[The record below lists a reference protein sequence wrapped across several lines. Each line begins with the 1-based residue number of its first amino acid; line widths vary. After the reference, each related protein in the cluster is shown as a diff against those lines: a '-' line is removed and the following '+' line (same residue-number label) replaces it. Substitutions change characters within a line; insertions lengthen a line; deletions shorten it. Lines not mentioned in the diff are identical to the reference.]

1 MKIIKNYFLLFGLFF
16 QASSLF
22 AVNVLLDKPG
32 FSPIGM
38 CEEAVTVH
46 NLCGSEILSP
56 AIGSE
61 VVQLR
66 KEMMDLQ
73 KKHLQELQALKDS
86 HKKEILSLKKI
97 IDELKNNTAN
107 SSDDDKKLQKKLS
120 GIKLPQLALFNA
132 PLPEA
137 MMEIVR
143 QSRKFDFEEKEI
155 GQKGVNI
162 ITKEYPS
169 EPFPQV
175 TITLNS
181 MELGKALRFLTEMI
195 GWKYEVR
202 NGAIYVQKFTDNP
215 AMEFLETGVYELD
228 QKTVNKLSLLG
239 GKGKDPLIANDP
251 FAPRPVKKGKMN
263 TGLALKFCFEK
274 HGVVFDPTKGHQFVF
289 DGFQVLIK
297 HEKIYLDAIEN
308 IINRVKKFP

>member
-1 MKIIKNYFLLFGLFF
+1 MKIIKNYLLMILPFF

-22 AVNVLLDKPG
+22 AINVLTEKPG

-38 CEEAVTVH
+38 CEDAVTVH
-46 NLCGSEILSP
+46 NLCGDEILSQT
-56 AIGSE
+56 IGSE

-73 KKHLQELQALKDS
+73 KKHLQELQALKDY
-86 HKKEILSLKKI
+86 HKKEIVSLKKI
-97 IDELKNNTAN
+97 INELKHNTAN
-107 SSDDDKKLQKKLS
+107 SSDDDKKVQKKLS
-120 GIKLPQLALFNA
+120 GIRLPQVAFFNA
-132 PLPEA
+132 PLPEV

-143 QSRKFDFEEKEI
+143 QSRKFDFEEKAI
-155 GQKGVNI
+155 DRKGVNI
-162 ITKEYPS
+162 ITKEYPT

-181 MELGKALRFLTEMI
+181 MELGKALRWLTEMVA
-195 GWKYEVR
+195 WKYEVR
-202 NGAIYVQKFTDNP
+202 DGAIYVQKFTDNP

-228 QKTVNKLSLLG
+228 QKTINKLSLLG

-274 HGVVFDPTKGHQFVF
+274 HGVVFDHTKGHQFVF

>member
-1 MKIIKNYFLLFGLFF
+1 M
-16 QASSLF
+16 
-22 AVNVLLDKPG
+22 
-32 FSPIGM
+32 
-38 CEEAVTVH
+38 
-46 NLCGSEILSP
+46 
-56 AIGSE
+56 
-61 VVQLR
+61 
-66 KEMMDLQ
+66 
-73 KKHLQELQALKDS
+73 
-86 HKKEILSLKKI
+86 
-97 IDELKNNTAN
+97 
-107 SSDDDKKLQKKLS
+107 S
-120 GIKLPQLALFNA
+120 GIRLPQVAFFNA
-132 PLPEA
+132 PLPEV
-137 MMEIVR
+137 MMELVR
-143 QSRKFDFEEKEI
+143 QSRKFDFEEKAI
-155 GQKGVNI
+155 DQKGVNI
-162 ITKEYPS
+162 ITKEYPT

-215 AMEFLETGVYELD
+215 AMVFLETGVYELD
-228 QKTVNKLSLLG
+228 QKTINKLSLLG

-274 HGVVFDPTKGHQFVF
+274 HGVVFDHTKGHQFVF

>member
-1 MKIIKNYFLLFGLFF
+1 MKIIKNYLLMILPFF

-22 AVNVLLDKPG
+22 AINVLTEKPG

-38 CEEAVTVH
+38 CEDAVTVH
-46 NLCGSEILSP
+46 NLCGDEILSQT
-56 AIGSE
+56 IGSE

-73 KKHLQELQALKDS
+73 KKHLQELQALKDY
-86 HKKEILSLKKI
+86 HKKEIVSLKKI
-97 IDELKNNTAN
+97 INELKHNTAN

-120 GIKLPQLALFNA
+120 GIRLPQVAFFNA
-132 PLPEA
+132 PLPEV

-143 QSRKFDFEEKEI
+143 QSRKFDFEEKAI
-155 GQKGVNI
+155 DQKGVNI
-162 ITKEYPS
+162 ITKEYPT

-181 MELGKALRFLTEMI
+181 MELGKALRWLTEMVA
-195 GWKYEVR
+195 WKYEVR
-202 NGAIYVQKFTDNP
+202 DGAIYVQKFTDNP

-228 QKTVNKLSLLG
+228 QKTINKLSLLG

-274 HGVVFDPTKGHQFVF
+274 HGVVFDHTKGHQFVF

>member
-1 MKIIKNYFLLFGLFF
+1 MKIIKNYLLMILPFF

-22 AVNVLLDKPG
+22 AINVLTEKPG

-38 CEEAVTVH
+38 CEDAVTVH
-46 NLCGSEILSP
+46 NLCGDEILSQT
-56 AIGSE
+56 IGSE

-73 KKHLQELQALKDS
+73 KKHLQELQALKDY
-86 HKKEILSLKKI
+86 HKKEIVSLKKI
-97 IDELKNNTAN
+97 INELKHNTAN
-107 SSDDDKKLQKKLS
+107 SSDDDKKVQKKLS
-120 GIKLPQLALFNA
+120 GIRLPQVAFFNA
-132 PLPEA
+132 PLPEV
-137 MMEIVR
+137 MMELVR
-143 QSRKFDFEEKEI
+143 QSRKFDFEEKAI
-155 GQKGVNI
+155 DRKGVNI
-162 ITKEYPS
+162 ITKEYPT

-181 MELGKALRFLTEMI
+181 MELGKALRWLTEMVA
-195 GWKYEVR
+195 WKYEVR
-202 NGAIYVQKFTDNP
+202 DGAIYVQKFTDNP

-228 QKTVNKLSLLG
+228 QKTINKLSLLG

-274 HGVVFDPTKGHQFVF
+274 HGVVFDHTKGHQFVF

>member
-1 MKIIKNYFLLFGLFF
+1 MKIIKNYLLMILPFF

-22 AVNVLLDKPG
+22 AINVLTEKPG

-38 CEEAVTVH
+38 CEDAVTVH
-46 NLCGSEILSP
+46 NLCGDEILSQT
-56 AIGSE
+56 IGSE

-86 HKKEILSLKKI
+86 HKKEIVSLKKI
-97 IDELKNNTAN
+97 INELKHNTAN
-107 SSDDDKKLQKKLS
+107 SSDDDKKVQKKLS
-120 GIKLPQLALFNA
+120 GIRLPQVAFFNA
-132 PLPEA
+132 PLPEV

-143 QSRKFDFEEKEI
+143 QSRKFDFEEKVI
-155 GQKGVNI
+155 DRKGVNI
-162 ITKEYPS
+162 ITKEYPT

-181 MELGKALRFLTEMI
+181 MELGKALRWLTEMVA
-195 GWKYEVR
+195 WKYEVR
-202 NGAIYVQKFTDNP
+202 DGAIYVQKFTDNP

-228 QKTVNKLSLLG
+228 QKTINKLSLLG

-274 HGVVFDPTKGHQFVF
+274 HGVVFDHTKGHQFVF